1 MKKIIITGASSGIG
15 HALALRYAAPD
26 VTMGLIGRDVQRLED
41 VVIACRAK
49 GAKVEAISMDVAD
62 RVSMENWLT
71 SFDDAYNGVDLIFAN
86 AGVGGTPSVE
96 PSADSLLAARR
107 MFATNIDG
115 VLNTIDP
122 LLPRMAARG
131 RGQIAMMASLAGYV
145 GMGSAPAY
153 SASKGFVKLYGE
165 GLRASMS
172 AYGIKVNVICPG
184 FVRSRITDQNKFKM
198 PFFMEADEAADII
211 FDGIQKNKARIAF
224 PWPMSFGVWFISILP
239 AWLSERVSRAMPK
252 KT

>member
-15 HALALRYAAPD
+15 QALALRFAGPN
-26 VTMGLIGRDVQRLED
+26 VTLGLMGRDVARLED
-41 VVIACRAK
+41 VVIACRAR
-49 GAKVEAISMDVAD
+49 GAKVDAISMDVAD
-62 RVSMENWLT
+62 RASMENWIT
-71 SFDDAYNGVDLIFAN
+71 SFDDAYNGVDLVIAN
-86 AGVGGTPSVE
+86 AGQGGTDAVE
-96 PSADSLLAARR
+96 PSAQSLESARR

-122 LLPRMAARG
+122 LLPRMAARKS
-131 RGQIAMMASLAGYV
+131 GQIALMASLAGYV

-165 GLRASMS
+165 GLRA
-172 AYGIKVNVICPG
+172 AFRDYGIQVSVIAPG

-211 FDGIQKNKARIAF
+211 FKGLEKNKARIAF
-224 PWPMSFGVWFISILP
+224 PGPMSFGVWLISILP
-239 AWLSERVSRAMPK
+239 AWLSEKVSRAMPK
-252 KT
+252 KN